1 MAIDLSDKE
10 FSSKET
16 YVFYKQRWRIELISK
31 YDNSN

>member
-1 MAIDLSDKE
+1 MVFYLSNKE

-31 YDNSN
+31 YYNSN